1 MELLELL
8 FLRLQNMVF
17 SHSREGAI
25 KLKLQSEEKDES
37 LERLRTLLTYRQKAG
52 GKAERQEIIAICAL
66 FHSFHFG

>member
-1 MELLELL
+1 
-8 FLRLQNMVF
+8 MVF

-37 LERLRTLLTYRQKAG
+37 LESLRTLLTYRQKAG
-52 GKAERQEIIAICAL
+52 GKAERQEIMIAICAL